1 MLWCLPFIADAMVF
15 DSLGPSNGMSHG
27 IVVDICQDKEG
38 YLWFATNDGVNR
50 YDGYSFEI
58 YRNLGG
64 NVSLDDDKIAHVL
77 VDCDG
82 YVWAVCSSSISRYD
96 SRLNKFINYQS
107 SGLDILSC
115 ASVASD
121 RLIIFLDGKVICF
134 TPSTGLFVDDFV
146 PKELANQTITA
157 FYQDGG
163 KLVLGNSEGMMSI
176 WDVESQTLSPL
187 KRFSPVTGIQ
197 SIYVSG
203 ESIWVGT
210 EGTGIFELS
219 PDGRINAR
227 FNTGSGLLSNSVRS
241 INEDSEGR
249 IWVGTFGGLN
259 IITKERKIESYFHD
273 REDPCSISANSVRDI
288 FRDSQN
294 GMWLATYYGGV
305 NYWHPDNAIFQ
316 KSEIG
321 NQTSE
326 NINIQKIYEDPD
338 GILWMG
344 LSYFS
349 VTSLNP
355 STGATREYRLPSKS
369 GKTLEI
375 KCFFAEKDSDELYI
389 GSQFRGLLKLNKR
402 TGLVS
407 EYDNQL
413 VGSAVYCISQWDME
427 SILLCTS
434 NGVFLFN
441 KKTESFTRIYR
452 DILNGAVFSSIVH
465 NGKRWFGGTNGIRV
479 INCSDIGVQTFD
491 LSEDLRQI
499 YGVSHIFK
507 SSNDDIYICSNKF
520 YRYIPSE
527 DRLLEIDTGRLVS
540 GRVTSIIE
548 DAFGRLWLYTNS
560 GICKYSPSTGNIR
573 LFGRE
578 SGLYGTTLGASC
590 IYMSSARTAY
600 FGTREDVRYFLPD
613 RLKDDD
619 YSPKPVVTEIKVCGK
634 HLDGDANLSYSDNT
648 ITFKFSTFNYKSS
661 GKDVFSF
668 RLKGY
673 EDEWHYKSGTNEE
686 TYYNLPAG
694 RYSFELRAANADGIW
709 SKETVCVPIE
719 IHHFWV
725 KSPLFI
731 ICIAFIFLFIMMWVV
746 LYYLQKKEKEH
757 IKEIY
762 DLKDQ
767 FYISTLNE
775 LKTPLT
781 LISSPIHEMI
791 VRTEA
796 RWMRDRLRFVEKN
809 AEYLSNLIDQTQ
821 MLRRAELNVLP
832 LKVARVNVNGVVLD
846 CWKRFCSF
854 ARDKGIKYHLD
865 SSLGEKELYLIDRR
879 YLILFTNILL
889 SGAFKLSS
897 GGSID
902 MGVSVEEGYLLIKL
916 SLSSSY
922 LTREEMDEIM
932 CCRDSLTGDAAKQCL
947 SAIRIL
953 AERNHC
959 IFFMN
964 YVDEAGAVEFGVK
977 YPQMEGCYSP
987 QELSSGT
994 SDEDGHFIAKNN
1006 TSIELETFEPTPESL
1021 KNFGMVLVAVTNGEM
1036 ENYLSNSL
1044 SRKFTVICASTMQE
1058 ALSMLMDG
1066 MGKYDAVITSSSEM
1080 FDFGIQLCSRIKHD
1094 SSLSHLPVLV
1104 ISSRKEITDRIEIFQ
1119 AGADSCI
1126 MNPFSINELTIKL
1139 RNICLTHRHGL
1150 SLSKPNVYPDKAGM
1164 ALNETRLT
1172 FNENDDK
1179 FLAKATEFVMK
1190 NIDNADFSARALIV
1204 ELGMSRTRLYHK
1216 FKTLTGESPIDF
1228 INRIRFNEA
1237 ARLLQEKSKSISE
1250 ISEMVGFKSP
1260 SYFSRAFRRYF
1271 GVLPSHYS
1279 NKIQQ

>member
-1 MLWCLPFIADAMVF
+1 MVF
-15 DSLGPSNGMSHG
+15 NSLDPSNGMSHG

-38 YLWFATNDGVNR
+38 YLWLATNDGVNR

-96 SRLNKFINYQS
+96 SKENKFINYQS
-107 SGLDILSC
+107 SGLNILSC

-121 RLIIFLDGKVICF
+121 RLVIFLEGKVICL

-157 FYQDGG
+157 FYQNGG
-163 KLVLGNSEGMMSI
+163 TLVLGNSEGVISI
-176 WDVESQTLSPL
+176 WDVQSQTLSPL
-187 KRFSPVTGIQ
+187 KRFPPAIDIQ
-197 SIYVSG
+197 SIYVSD

-210 EGTGIFELS
+210 ESGGIYELS
-219 PDGRINAR
+219 TDGRINSH
-227 FNTGSGLLSNSVRS
+227 FNINSGLLSNSVRS

-259 IITKERKIESYFHD
+259 IITGDGKLESYFHD
-273 REDPCSISANSVRDI
+273 KDDPCSISANSVRDI

-316 KSEIG
+316 KLETR
-321 NQTSE
+321 NQKSG

-344 LSYFS
+344 LSYLS

-355 STGATREYRLPSKS
+355 STGVTREYQLPSNG

-375 KCFFAEKDSDELYI
+375 KCFFSEKDSDELYI

-413 VGSAVYCISQWDME
+413 VGSAVYSISHWDTE

-441 KKTESFTRIYR
+441 KKTETFTRIFK
-452 DILNGAVFSSIVH
+452 DILNGAVFSSIEY

-479 INCSDIGVQTFD
+479 INCSDIGARIYD
-491 LSEDLRQI
+491 LSGSLEQI
-499 YGVSHIFK
+499 YGVSYIFK

-527 DRLLEIDTGRLVS
+527 DKLSEIDTDRLVS

-548 DAFGRLWLYTNS
+548 DVFGRLWLYTNS
-560 GICKYSPSTGNIR
+560 GICKYNPSTGNIR
-573 LFGRE
+573 VFGRE
-578 SGLYGTTLGASC
+578 SGLYGATLGASC
-590 IYMSSARTAY
+590 IYMSSKGTAY
-600 FGTREDVRYFLPD
+600 FGTREDVRYFSPD
-613 RLKDDD
+613 KLKDDE

-634 HLDGDANLSYSDNT
+634 HLDGDVSLSYSDNT
-648 ITFKFSTFNYKSS
+648 VTFRFSSFNYKSF

-673 EDEWHYKSGTNEE
+673 EDEWHYKSGINEE
-686 TYYNLPAG
+686 TYYNLPSG
-694 RYSFELRAANADGIW
+694 RYTFELRSANADGVW
-709 SKETVCVPIE
+709 CTDTVCVPVE
-719 IHHFWV
+719 IHHFWA
-725 KSPLFI
+725 KSPVFI
-731 ICIAFIFLFIMMWVV
+731 ICIAFILLFIIMWGV

-791 VRTEA
+791 VRTEE
-796 RWMRDRLRFVEKN
+796 RWMRDRLKYVEKN
-809 AEYLSNLIDQTQ
+809 AEYLSTLIDQTQ
-821 MLRRAELNVLP
+821 ILRRAELNVLP
-832 LKVARVNVNGVVLD
+832 LQVARINVNGIILD
-846 CWKRFCSF
+846 CWKRFSRF

-865 SSLGEKELYLIDRR
+865 SSLSEKELYLIDRR

-889 SGAFKLSS
+889 SSAFKLSS
-897 GGSID
+897 GGSIE
-902 MGVSVEEGYLLIKL
+902 MGASVEDGYLLIKL
-916 SLSSSY
+916 TLSNSSLSQ
-922 LTREEMDEIM
+922 EEMNEIM
-932 CCRDSLTGDAAKQCL
+932 CCRDSLTGDAVKQCL

-964 YVDEAGAVEFGVK
+964 NNDGVLELGVK

-987 QELSSGT
+987 QELLSGT
-994 SDEDGHFIAKNN
+994 PDEDGHFIAISNDP
-1006 TSIELETFEPTPESL
+1006 TELETFEPTPESVE
-1021 KNFGMVLVAVTNGEM
+1021 NFGIVLVAVTNGEM

-1044 SRKFTVICASTMQE
+1044 SKKFTVVCASTMQD
-1058 ALSMLMDG
+1058 ALSMLKDRIE
-1066 MGKYDAVITSSSEM
+1066 KYDAIITSSSEM

-1139 RNICLTHRHGL
+1139 RNICLTHRNGL
-1150 SLSKPNVYPDKAGM
+1150 SLSKPNVYPDKVGM

-1204 ELGMSRTRLYHK
+1204 ELGMSRTKLYHK

-1237 ARLLQEKSKSISE
+1237 ARLLQEKTKSISE